1 MHTCIT
7 EGSDVPLRIV
17 VSIKVELERL
27 SLNVERLNA
36 QLSKIEK
43 GKSRAH
49 IIVPKLRSAINL

>member
-7 EGSDVPLRIV
+7 EESDVPLRIV
-17 VSIKVELERL
+17 VSIKLERL
-27 SLNVERLNA
+27 A

-49 IIVPKLRSAINL
+49 IIVPKLISAINL